1 MRERAVARDEVQ
13 DDTSSLVSRA
23 EIHQRTVAAV
33 LALDEPYRSTV
44 LRRFFDDL
52 SPEEVAAREHASEAT
67 VRSRLKRGLALLR
80 ARLER
85 EGRDWREEW
94 VVALTG
100 VSWPGTRLVRSG
112 PRPTASW
119 GAVAATVT
127 AVAVV
132 FVVGRLFIRDH
143 PERDLATSAGKLAV
157 AESSS
162 PPIDLPGESFRAG
175 REPEIL
181 ETASE
186 PAPLL
191 HGRVTDSAGRPLP
204 EAHVLLTLRGFDSLP
219 ELSKART
226 DADGRFSLSLAGWI
240 DLSPYARGL
249 LELGV
254 EAWASGHAPH
264 TGPVEVGPD
273 DTPGDLTLVLQP
285 GRVLSGRVL
294 DSAGSPVA
302 FAIARKSP
310 FTRDD
315 RPTAK
320 VGSHWLSNRGSA

>member
-181 ETASE
+181 ERSE
-186 PAPLL
+186 E
-191 HGRVTDSAGRPLP
+191 H
-204 EAHVLLTLRGFDSLP
+204 SLN
-219 ELSKART
+219 S
-226 DADGRFSLSLAGWI
+226 
-240 DLSPYARGL
+240 
-249 LELGV
+249 
-254 EAWASGHAPH
+254 
-264 TGPVEVGPD
+264 
-273 DTPGDLTLVLQP
+273 
-285 GRVLSGRVL
+285 
-294 DSAGSPVA
+294 
-302 FAIARKSP
+302 
-310 FTRDD
+310 
-315 RPTAK
+315 
-320 VGSHWLSNRGSA
+320 SH